1 MLTQEDMQALAGLIN
16 TAIAASEER
25 MTQRFNE
32 AIAASEER
40 MKSYVDSS
48 VNTAV
53 TASEERM
60 KSYMEDSINT
70 AIAASEERMTQK
82 INEAVT
88 ASEERMKNHM
98 NVVVES
104 QVMPM
109 IRQVADGV
117 VQANERLDRLE
128 KKVDDLEATVA
139 AHEVWI
145 VHKAQN
151 D

>member
-1 MLTQEDMQALAGLIN
+1 MLTQEDLQALAGLI
-16 TAIAASEER
+16 
-25 MTQRFNE
+25 
-32 AIAASEER
+32 
-40 MKSYVDSS
+40 
-48 VNTAV
+48 NTAV

-70 AIAASEERMTQK
+70 AITASEERMK
-82 INEAVT
+82 SYVDSSVNAAVT

-98 NVVVES
+98 NAVVES

-145 VHKAQN
+145 VHKARN
-151 D
+151 NG

>member
-25 MTQRFNE
+25 M
-32 AIAASEER
+32 
-40 MKSYVDSS
+40 KG
-48 VNTAV
+48 
-53 TASEERM
+53 
-60 KSYMEDSINT
+60 YMEDSIHA
-70 AIAASEERMTQK
+70 AITASEERMTQK

-98 NVVVES
+98 NVVAES

>member
-1 MLTQEDMQALAGLIN
+1 MLTQEDLQALAGLI
-16 TAIAASEER
+16 
-25 MTQRFNE
+25 
-32 AIAASEER
+32 
-40 MKSYVDSS
+40 
-48 VNTAV
+48 NTAV

-70 AIAASEERMTQK
+70 AIAASEERM
-82 INEAVT
+82 
-88 ASEERMKNHM
+88 KNHM
-98 NVVVES
+98 NAVMES

-151 D
+151 NG

>member
-1 MLTQEDMQALAGLIN
+1 MLTQEDLQALAGLI
-16 TAIAASEER
+16 
-25 MTQRFNE
+25 
-32 AIAASEER
+32 
-40 MKSYVDSS
+40 
-48 VNTAV
+48 NTAV

-60 KSYMEDSINT
+60 KSYMEDSINTAIAASEERMKSYMEDSVNT

-145 VHKAQN
+145 VHKTAQN

>member
-1 MLTQEDMQALAGLIN
+1 MLTQEDMQALAGLI
-16 TAIAASEER
+16 
-25 MTQRFNE
+25 
-32 AIAASEER
+32 
-40 MKSYVDSS
+40 
-48 VNTAV
+48 NTAV

-60 KSYMEDSINT
+60 KSYMEDSINTTIAASEERMKSYMEDSVNT

>member
-1 MLTQEDMQALAGLIN
+1 MLTQEDLQALAGLI
-16 TAIAASEER
+16 
-25 MTQRFNE
+25 
-32 AIAASEER
+32 
-40 MKSYVDSS
+40 
-48 VNTAV
+48 NTAV

-70 AIAASEERMTQK
+70 AI
-82 INEAVT
+82 T

-98 NVVVES
+98 NAVVES

-139 AHEVWI
+139 AHEGWI

-151 D
+151 NG

>member
-1 MLTQEDMQALAGLIN
+1 MLTQEDLQALAGLI
-16 TAIAASEER
+16 
-25 MTQRFNE
+25 
-32 AIAASEER
+32 
-40 MKSYVDSS
+40 
-48 VNTAV
+48 NTAV

-70 AIAASEERMTQK
+70 AIAASEERM
-82 INEAVT
+82 
-88 ASEERMKNHM
+88 KNHM
-98 NVVVES
+98 NAVVES

-109 IRQVADGV
+109 ICQVADGV

-151 D
+151 NG

>member
-1 MLTQEDMQALAGLIN
+1 MLTHEDLQAIAGLIN

-25 MTQRFNE
+25 MKSYVDNSVNTAITASEKRMTNHMNE

-40 MKSYVDSS
+40 MK
-48 VNTAV
+48 
-53 TASEERM
+53 
-60 KSYMEDSINT
+60 
-70 AIAASEERMTQK
+70 
-82 INEAVT
+82 
-88 ASEERMKNHM
+88 NHM
-98 NVVVES
+98 NTVVES

>member
-1 MLTQEDMQALAGLIN
+1 MLTQEDLQALAGLINTAVTASEERMKSYMEDSVN

-25 MTQRFNE
+25 MKSYMEDSINT

-60 KSYMEDSINT
+60 K
-70 AIAASEERMTQK
+70 
-82 INEAVT
+82 
-88 ASEERMKNHM
+88 NHM
-98 NVVVES
+98 NVVVEC

-145 VHKAQN
+145 VHKTAQN

>member
-1 MLTQEDMQALAGLIN
+1 MLTQEDLQALAGLI
-16 TAIAASEER
+16 
-25 MTQRFNE
+25 
-32 AIAASEER
+32 
-40 MKSYVDSS
+40 
-48 VNTAV
+48 NTAV

-60 KSYMEDSINT
+60 KSYMEDSINTAIAASEERMKSYMEDSVNT

>member
-1 MLTQEDMQALAGLIN
+1 MLTQEDLQALAGLIN
-16 TAIAASEER
+16 TAVTASEER
-25 MTQRFNE
+25 MTQKFNE

-40 MKSYVDSS
+40 MK
-48 VNTAV
+48 
-53 TASEERM
+53 
-60 KSYMEDSINT
+60 
-70 AIAASEERMTQK
+70 
-82 INEAVT
+82 
-88 ASEERMKNHM
+88 NHM
-98 NVVVES
+98 NAVVES

-145 VHKAQN
+145 VHKARN
-151 D
+151 NG

>member
-1 MLTQEDMQALAGLIN
+1 MLTQEDLQALAGVIN
-16 TAIAASEER
+16 TAV
-25 MTQRFNE
+25 T
-32 AIAASEER
+32 ASEER
-40 MKSYVDSS
+40 MKSYMEDSI
-48 VNTAV
+48 NTAIA
-53 TASEERM
+53 ASEERM

>member
-1 MLTQEDMQALAGLIN
+1 MLTQEDLQALAGLIN
-16 TAIAASEER
+16 TAVTASEER
-25 MTQRFNE
+25 MTQKFNE

-40 MKSYVDSS
+40 MK
-48 VNTAV
+48 
-53 TASEERM
+53 
-60 KSYMEDSINT
+60 
-70 AIAASEERMTQK
+70 
-82 INEAVT
+82 
-88 ASEERMKNHM
+88 NHM
-98 NVVVES
+98 NAVVES

-139 AHEVWI
+139 SHEVRI

-151 D
+151 NG

>member
-1 MLTQEDMQALAGLIN
+1 MLTQEDMQALAGLI
-16 TAIAASEER
+16 
-25 MTQRFNE
+25 
-32 AIAASEER
+32 
-40 MKSYVDSS
+40 
-48 VNTAV
+48 NTAV

-60 KSYMEDSINT
+60 KSYMEDSINTTIAASEERMKSYMEDSVNT

-145 VHKAQN
+145 VHKTAQN

>member
-1 MLTQEDMQALAGLIN
+1 MLTQEDMQALAGLI
-16 TAIAASEER
+16 
-25 MTQRFNE
+25 
-32 AIAASEER
+32 
-40 MKSYVDSS
+40 
-48 VNTAV
+48 NTAV

-109 IRQVADGV
+109 ICQVADGV

>member
-1 MLTQEDMQALAGLIN
+1 MLTQEDLQALAGLI
-16 TAIAASEER
+16 
-25 MTQRFNE
+25 
-32 AIAASEER
+32 
-40 MKSYVDSS
+40 
-48 VNTAV
+48 NTAV

-70 AIAASEERMTQK
+70 AITASEERMK
-82 INEAVT
+82 SYVDSSVNAAVT
-88 ASEERMKNHM
+88 TSEERMKNHM
-98 NVVVES
+98 NAVVES

-117 VQANERLDRLE
+117 VQANELLDRLE

-151 D
+151 NG

>member
-1 MLTQEDMQALAGLIN
+1 MLTQEDMQALAGLI
-16 TAIAASEER
+16 
-25 MTQRFNE
+25 
-32 AIAASEER
+32 
-40 MKSYVDSS
+40 
-48 VNTAV
+48 NTAV

-70 AIAASEERMTQK
+70 AIAASEERMK
-82 INEAVT
+82 GYMEDSINTAIAASEERMKSYVDHPINTAVT

>member
-1 MLTQEDMQALAGLIN
+1 MLTQEDMQALAGLI
-16 TAIAASEER
+16 
-25 MTQRFNE
+25 
-32 AIAASEER
+32 
-40 MKSYVDSS
+40 
-48 VNTAV
+48 NTAV

-117 VQANERLDRLE
+117 VPANERLDRLE

>member
-16 TAIAASEER
+16 TAV
-25 MTQRFNE
+25 T
-32 AIAASEER
+32 ASEER
-40 MKSYVDSS
+40 MKSYMDDFI
-48 VNTAV
+48 NTAIA
-53 TASEERM
+53 ASEERM

>member
-1 MLTQEDMQALAGLIN
+1 MLTQEDLQALAGLIN
-16 TAIAASEER
+16 TAVTSSEER
-25 MTQRFNE
+25 MKSYMEDSINT

-60 KSYMEDSINT
+60 K
-70 AIAASEERMTQK
+70 
-82 INEAVT
+82 
-88 ASEERMKNHM
+88 NHM
-98 NVVVES
+98 NAVVES

>member
-25 MTQRFNE
+25 M
-32 AIAASEER
+32 
-40 MKSYVDSS
+40 KG
-48 VNTAV
+48 
-53 TASEERM
+53 
-60 KSYMEDSINT
+60 YMEDSIHA
-70 AIAASEERMTQK
+70 AIAASEERMTQ
-82 INEAVT
+82 N
-88 ASEERMKNHM
+88 M

>member
-16 TAIAASEER
+16 TAV
-25 MTQRFNE
+25 T
-32 AIAASEER
+32 ASEER
-40 MKSYVDSS
+40 MKSYMEDSI
-48 VNTAV
+48 NTAIA
-53 TASEERM
+53 ASEERM

-145 VHKAQN
+145 VHKTAQN

>member
-1 MLTQEDMQALAGLIN
+1 MLTQEDLQALAGLIN
-16 TAIAASEER
+16 TA
-25 MTQRFNE
+25 
-32 AIAASEER
+32 
-40 MKSYVDSS
+40 
-48 VNTAV
+48 V
-53 TASEERM
+53 TA
-60 KSYMEDSINT
+60 SYMEDSINT
-70 AIAASEERMTQK
+70 AI
-82 INEAVT
+82 T

-98 NVVVES
+98 NAVVES

-151 D
+151 NG

>member
-25 MTQRFNE
+25 M
-32 AIAASEER
+32 
-40 MKSYVDSS
+40 
-48 VNTAV
+48 
-53 TASEERM
+53 

-70 AIAASEERMTQK
+70 AAASEERMTQK

-98 NVVVES
+98 NVVAES
-104 QVMPM
+104 QIMPM

>member
-1 MLTQEDMQALAGLIN
+1 MLTQEDMQALAGLI
-16 TAIAASEER
+16 
-25 MTQRFNE
+25 
-32 AIAASEER
+32 
-40 MKSYVDSS
+40 
-48 VNTAV
+48 NTAV

-70 AIAASEERMTQK
+70 AIAASEERMK
-82 INEAVT
+82 SYVDHSINTAVT

>member
-1 MLTQEDMQALAGLIN
+1 MLTQEDLQALAGLI
-16 TAIAASEER
+16 
-25 MTQRFNE
+25 
-32 AIAASEER
+32 
-40 MKSYVDSS
+40 
-48 VNTAV
+48 NTAV

-70 AIAASEERMTQK
+70 AIAASEERM
-82 INEAVT
+82 
-88 ASEERMKNHM
+88 KNHM
-98 NVVVES
+98 NAMMES

-151 D
+151 NG

>member
-1 MLTQEDMQALAGLIN
+1 MLTQEDMQALAGLI
-16 TAIAASEER
+16 
-25 MTQRFNE
+25 
-32 AIAASEER
+32 
-40 MKSYVDSS
+40 
-48 VNTAV
+48 NTAV

-70 AIAASEERMTQK
+70 AIAASEKRMKGYMEDSINTAIAASEERMK
-82 INEAVT
+82 SYVDHSINTAVT

>member
-1 MLTQEDMQALAGLIN
+1 MLTQEDLQALAGLI
-16 TAIAASEER
+16 
-25 MTQRFNE
+25 
-32 AIAASEER
+32 
-40 MKSYVDSS
+40 
-48 VNTAV
+48 NTAV

-70 AIAASEERMTQK
+70 AIAASEERMK
-82 INEAVT
+82 SYVDSSVNAAVT

-98 NVVVES
+98 NAVVES

-145 VHKAQN
+145 VHKARN
-151 D
+151 NG

>member
-1 MLTQEDMQALAGLIN
+1 MLSQEDLQALAGLIN
-16 TAIAASEER
+16 TAVTSSEER
-25 MTQRFNE
+25 MTQKFNE

-60 KSYMEDSINT
+60 KSYVDSSVNT
-70 AIAASEERMTQK
+70 
-82 INEAVT
+82 AVT

-98 NVVVES
+98 NAVVES

-145 VHKAQN
+145 VRKAQN

>member
-1 MLTQEDMQALAGLIN
+1 MLTQEDMQALAGLI
-16 TAIAASEER
+16 
-25 MTQRFNE
+25 
-32 AIAASEER
+32 
-40 MKSYVDSS
+40 
-48 VNTAV
+48 NTAV

-70 AIAASEERMTQK
+70 AIAASEERMK
-82 INEAVT
+82 SYMEDSINTAIAASEERMKSYVDHSINTAVT

>member
-25 MTQRFNE
+25 M
-32 AIAASEER
+32 
-40 MKSYVDSS
+40 
-48 VNTAV
+48 
-53 TASEERM
+53 

-70 AIAASEERMTQK
+70 AIAASEERMK
-82 INEAVT
+82 SYVDHSINTAVT

-128 KKVDDLEATVA
+128 KKVDNLEATVA

>member
-1 MLTQEDMQALAGLIN
+1 MLTQEDMQALAGLI
-16 TAIAASEER
+16 
-25 MTQRFNE
+25 
-32 AIAASEER
+32 
-40 MKSYVDSS
+40 
-48 VNTAV
+48 NTAV

-109 IRQVADGV
+109 IRQVSDGV

>member
-16 TAIAASEER
+16 TAVTASEER
-25 MTQRFNE
+25 MKSYMEDSINT

-40 MKSYVDSS
+40 MKG
-48 VNTAV
+48 
-53 TASEERM
+53 
-60 KSYMEDSINT
+60 YMEDSINT

>member
-1 MLTQEDMQALAGLIN
+1 MLTQEDMQALAGLI
-16 TAIAASEER
+16 
-25 MTQRFNE
+25 
-32 AIAASEER
+32 
-40 MKSYVDSS
+40 
-48 VNTAV
+48 NTAV

-70 AIAASEERMTQK
+70 AIAASEERMK
-82 INEAVT
+82 GYMEDSINTAIAAREERMKSYVDHSINTAVT

>member
-1 MLTQEDMQALAGLIN
+1 MLTQEDLQALAGLIN
-16 TAIAASEER
+16 TAV
-25 MTQRFNE
+25 T
-32 AIAASEER
+32 ASEER
-40 MKSYVDSS
+40 MKSYMEDS
-48 VNTAV
+48 VNTAIA
-53 TASEERM
+53 ASEERM

-70 AIAASEERMTQK
+70 AIAASEERMKSYVDSSVNT
-82 INEAVT
+82 AVT

>member
-1 MLTQEDMQALAGLIN
+1 MLTQEDMQALAGLI
-16 TAIAASEER
+16 
-25 MTQRFNE
+25 
-32 AIAASEER
+32 
-40 MKSYVDSS
+40 
-48 VNTAV
+48 NTAV

-70 AIAASEERMTQK
+70 AIAASEERMK
-82 INEAVT
+82 SYMEDSINTAIAASEERMKSYVDHSINTAVT

-128 KKVDDLEATVA
+128 KKVGDLEATVA

>member
-1 MLTQEDMQALAGLIN
+1 MLTQEDMQALAGL
-16 TAIAASEER
+16 
-25 MTQRFNE
+25 
-32 AIAASEER
+32 
-40 MKSYVDSS
+40 
-48 VNTAV
+48 
-53 TASEERM
+53 
-60 KSYMEDSINT
+60 INT

>member
-1 MLTQEDMQALAGLIN
+1 MLTQEDMQALAGLI
-16 TAIAASEER
+16 
-25 MTQRFNE
+25 
-32 AIAASEER
+32 
-40 MKSYVDSS
+40 
-48 VNTAV
+48 NTAV

-60 KSYMEDSINT
+60 KSYMEDSINTAIAASEERMKSYMEDSVNT

>member
-1 MLTQEDMQALAGLIN
+1 MLTQEDLQALAGLIN
-16 TAIAASEER
+16 TAVTASEER
-25 MTQRFNE
+25 MKQKFNE

-40 MKSYVDSS
+40 MK
-48 VNTAV
+48 
-53 TASEERM
+53 
-60 KSYMEDSINT
+60 
-70 AIAASEERMTQK
+70 
-82 INEAVT
+82 
-88 ASEERMKNHM
+88 NHM
-98 NVVVES
+98 NAVVES

-151 D
+151 NG